1 MTQAEFTAF
10 YPQFA
15 GFTPVVVLSEYAR
28 QANARFSSFTEE
40 DAEEAR
46 RLYTAHKLTLYSA
59 SMPPPDAA
67 PAPAGEEPTT
77 AGGGSFVG
85 SEVTGNEQSPQW
97 GAATIDGAER
107 RYTMAQLSAAG
118 RGALQEVSSR
128 KVGEV
133 SVTYSETSSDSFV
146 STGLADLKKTTFG
159 LQLLSL
165 LRLYGFSRY
174 IP

>member
-1 MTQAEFTAF
+1 MITAVSFLSF
-10 YPQFA
+10 YPQFSSFA
-15 GFTPVVVLSEYAR
+15 DGVVLPEYLR
-28 QANARFSSFTEE
+28 QANARFGDFGE
-40 DAEEAR
+40 DADEAR
-46 RLYTAHKLTLYSA
+46 RLYAAHKLTLYSA
-59 SMPPPDAA
+59 SMLP
-67 PAPAGEEPTT
+67 ENVTPTS
-77 AGGGSFVG
+77 AVI
-85 SEVTGNEQSPQW
+85 
-97 GAATIDGAER
+97 A
-107 RYTMAQLSAAG
+107 AAG

-133 SVTYSETSSDSFV
+133 SVTYSETSSDSSV

>member
-1 MTQAEFTAF
+1 MITVISFLSF
-10 YPQFA
+10 YPQFSA
-15 GFTPVVVLSEYAR
+15 FGDGVVLPEYLR
-28 QANARFSSFTEE
+28 QANARFGDFGE
-40 DAEEAR
+40 DADEAR
-46 RLYTAHKLTLYSA
+46 RLYMAHKLTLYSA
-59 SMPPPDAA
+59 SMLPENAA
-67 PAPAGEEPTT
+67 PAPAVI
-77 AGGGSFVG
+77 A
-85 SEVTGNEQSPQW
+85 
-97 GAATIDGAER
+97 
-107 RYTMAQLSAAG
+107 AAG

-133 SVTYSETSSDSFV
+133 SVTYSETSSDSSV

>member
-1 MTQAEFTAF
+1 MITESSFLAF
-10 YPQFA
+10 YPQFSSFSQ
-15 GFTPVVVLSEYAR
+15 GVVLPEYLR
-28 QANARFSSFTEE
+28 QANARFSDFGE

-46 RLYTAHKLTLYSA
+46 RLYVAHKLTLYSA

-67 PAPAGEEPTT
+67 PAPAVI
-77 AGGGSFVG
+77 A
-85 SEVTGNEQSPQW
+85 
-97 GAATIDGAER
+97 
-107 RYTMAQLSAAG
+107 AAG

-133 SVTYSETSSDSFV
+133 SVTYSETSSDSSV

>member
-1 MTQAEFTAF
+1 MITAVSFLSF
-10 YPQFA
+10 YPQFSSFA
-15 GFTPVVVLSEYAR
+15 DGVVLPEYLR
-28 QANARFSSFTEE
+28 QANARFGDFGE
-40 DAEEAR
+40 DADEAR
-46 RLYTAHKLTLYSA
+46 RLYMAHKLTLYSA
-59 SMPPPDAA
+59 SMLP
-67 PAPAGEEPTT
+67 ENVTPTSAVIT
-77 AGGGSFVG
+77 
-85 SEVTGNEQSPQW
+85 
-97 GAATIDGAER
+97 
-107 RYTMAQLSAAG
+107 AAG

-133 SVTYSETSSDSFV
+133 SVTYSETSSDSSV